1 MVSHK
6 WEPISQLDENFSYD
20 FSQIN
25 SLRRRWIEFRER
37 RETADPHAYTAF
49 IARLIRSWAIETGII
64 EGLYTLDQGM
74 TETLVANGISADLI
88 ERSSTNKDP
97 QELAQILADHQATV
111 AAVYR
116 SIREGRP
123 ITISAI
129 RQIHSAIAEHQ
140 PTYRAFNPTV
150 GWFNATLEHGAFK
163 RLPNNPTRPDGTL
176 HEYCPPEQVDSE
188 LDNLLKWY
196 GQYLQDINRYHPL
209 LTAAW
214 LHHRFTQ
221 IHPFTDGNGR
231 VVRALLTWHLVRENY
246 LPVVISRDDRLGYI
260 SALEDADA
268 GKLTPFVDLLAK
280 LQRRTILAAIGE
292 REPDT
297 PDGAFDQVLAHISE
311 QIQRQTVSQATQMR
325 AVNEVAQEI
334 RDLAL
339 DLMRERGEQVSDRL
353 TQSGLKVDSRVLKDS
368 PGERENRYYRQI
380 VQTANNSN
388 HWVNFN
394 ESRFFARL
402 SLTPDDIT
410 TDSSQRPRLHFVV
423 SLHHTG
429 RQLSGLMA
437 ATAFALIVHYDENA
451 PEQLEGIGYSFFDCT
466 REPFTF
472 SCDDDASTLSP
483 RFEEWTEQGL
493 AMALRHWGE
502 FLS

>member
-1 MVSHK
+1 MPGYK
-6 WEPISQLDENFSYD
+6 WEPISQLEANFSYD

-25 SLRRRWIEFRER
+25 SLQLRWIEFRKR
-37 RETADPHAYTAF
+37 RESADPNAYTEF
-49 IARLIRSWAIETGII
+49 MARLTRRWAIETGII
-64 EGLYTLDQGM
+64 EGLYTLDRGV
-74 TETLVANGISADLI
+74 TETLVQRGISAELI
-88 ERSSTNKDP
+88 EHGSTNKNP
-97 QELAQILADHQATV
+97 QELAQILADHRDTAQGIDAE
-111 AAVYR
+111 
-116 SIREGRP
+116 IRDGRP
-123 ITISAI
+123 ITRSAI
-129 RQIHSAIAEHQ
+129 RQIHTAITASQ
-140 PTYRAFNPTV
+140 PTYRVVDQF
-150 GWFNATLEHGAFK
+150 GRWFDKPLRRGAFK
-163 RLPNNPTRPDGTL
+163 KMPNNPTRNDGTV

-188 LDNLLKWY
+188 LDNLLEWY
-196 GQYLQDINRYHPL
+196 GQYLQDTSRYHPL

-231 VVRALLTWHLVRENY
+231 VVRALLTWHLIREHY
-246 LPVVISRDDRLGYI
+246 LPVVVSRDDRTDYI

-268 GKLTPFVDLLAK
+268 GNLTPFVNLLAR

-297 PDGAFDQVLAHISE
+297 PDGAFDQVLSHISE

-325 AVNEVAQEI
+325 SVNEVAQKI
-334 RDLAL
+334 RDSAS
-339 DLMRERGEQVSDRL
+339 DLLNERGEQVAVRL
-353 TQSGLKVDSRVLKDS
+353 TESGLKVYWRVIQDSL
-368 PGERENRYYRQI
+368 GERENRYYRQI

-402 SLTPDDIT
+402 SLTPDDVT

-466 REPFTF
+466 QEPFTF

-483 RFEEWTEQGL
+483 RFTEWTEQGL